1 MPRKTEYKLILSF
14 ILFSILLNSILCQK
28 IKDLKIGVEIKG
40 RMEIDESH
48 EYFKL
53 VLPESIKG
61 KILQITMKQ
70 NKEEQIDTDEPFS
83 DPDVY
88 ISKENKYPSS
98 PRSCEWFSERYGS
111 DVLTIPS
118 EALKPGETLYIGMYC
133 QFKCRYQFNTSVAVE
148 SEIKLG
154 KFNFVTLGPHQT
166 MSYKLF
172 VDKEFEELNVV
183 SYSNNGKFRIFM
195 NKKAPS
201 SQNTFNVIP
210 SWKNGYVF
218 QVRKI
223 NTEEYCTKCYY
234 HIVVHNE
241 GEEYINSLTLYS
253 YLPDRIFNIKPE
265 VPLYDAVERQSS
277 RCYSFN
283 IKKEEKKESLIIQT
297 TMYSGNLI
305 LAVDG
310 WEHIERDIRRQVKY
324 TYRIVSDQFTM
335 IGPKDFEFF
344 DSLNN
349 NTFKGKDSVLNFC
362 YYSFPE
368 SSYAINVYFL
378 SKVEAIQSQEKAN
391 ILTPSTKLKTYL
403 LKDQMMKYELTG
415 FNLEK
420 KMSKQI

>member
-1 MPRKTEYKLILSF
+1 MPETSQYKIILYYFLISLLLNLILS
-14 ILFSILLNSILCQK
+14 QR
-28 IKDLKIGVEIKG
+28 IKDLKIGKEIKG

-53 VLPESIKG
+53 ILPESIKG
-61 KILQITMKQ
+61 KILQITTRQ

-98 PRSCEWFSERYGS
+98 PRSSEWFSERYGS

-118 EALKPGETLYIGMYC
+118 EALNPGETLYIGMYC
-133 QFKCRYQFNTSVAVE
+133 QFKCRYQLNISVAVE

-154 KFNFVTLGPHQT
+154 EFNFVSLGPHQT

-172 VDKEFEELNVV
+172 IEKDFDELNVV

-218 QVRKI
+218 QIRRFS
-223 NTEEYCTKCYY
+223 EREYCSSCYY

-241 GEEYINSLTLYS
+241 GEETINSLTLYS
-253 YLPDRIFNIKPE
+253 YLPDKIFNLKPE
-265 VPLYDAVERQSS
+265 VPLYDAVEKQSR

-283 IKKEEKKESLIIQT
+283 IKEKEKKKKINNSNNYVFRKFNT
-297 TMYSGNLI
+297 CC
-305 LAVDG
+305 
-310 WEHIERDIRRQVKY
+310 ERL
-324 TYRIVSDQFTM
+324 
-335 IGPKDFEFF
+335 
-344 DSLNN
+344 DS
-349 NTFKGKDSVLNFC
+349 C
-362 YYSFPE
+362 
-368 SSYAINVYFL
+368 
-378 SKVEAIQSQEKAN
+378 
-391 ILTPSTKLKTYL
+391 
-403 LKDQMMKYELTG
+403 
-415 FNLEK
+415 
-420 KMSKQI
+420 